1 MWISKPESAFRRG
14 LHPFCPMFPLAK
26 PASFPAGTAFS
37 PVCISKPESHLSGM
51 KFQIPRR
58 LGLAHLRDTLEQFVS
73 GSLSREQAMASLQ
86 IGSSR
91 LYELRT
97 SWLAAR
103 AAGLASTWSPGLSGG
118 NRKGEWPPE
127 EQAFLRRVLA
137 PLPGTKRYSF
147 SFAAS
152 ELGRRFGHE
161 VDRGQVRHWA
171 LEHGLKT
178 NPPKPRPLAHVRR
191 WQRQA
196 VGELWQLDAT
206 PDRFLGADG
215 PVLHLLDMLDDCSR
229 LQVGC
234 RLYPR
239 ECVPAYL
246 DFFKRAFE
254 RYGLPLEIYVDRAGF
269 FVSDSGKPTQLAK
282 RLKFYDVSFLTA
294 NSPEAKGKIERVHLV
309 WQDRLPAY
317 FQGEGIGPETTF
329 ETLNEHVA
337 ALVDRRNGHEIHRE
351 IGRTPRAAW
360 ERAVAEGRSKLR
372 PVPRDGWWE
381 LVWAEW
387 MRAVAGAHGRVAVE
401 DGVVPTQCANGTKVW
416 VCRHAGGETSVV
428 LNAPAHG
435 EHPVV
440 LFTNHP
446 ALLGT

>member
-1 MWISKPESAFRRG
+1 
-14 LHPFCPMFPLAK
+14 
-26 PASFPAGTAFS
+26 
-37 PVCISKPESHLSGM
+37 M
-51 KFQIPRR
+51 KQQIPRR

-73 GSLSREQAMASLQ
+73 ASLSREQAMVSLQ

-97 SWLAAR
+97 SCLAAR
-103 AAGLASTWSPGLSGG
+103 AAGRASTWSPGRSGG
-118 NRKGEWPPE
+118 NRKGDRPPE
-127 EQAFLRRVLA
+127 EQAFLRRVLV
-137 PLPGTKRYSF
+137 PPVGVKPYSCA
-147 SFAAS
+147 FAAS
-152 ELGRRFGHE
+152 ELGRRFGHD
-161 VDRGQVRHWA
+161 VNRSQVRLWA

-178 NPPKPRPLAHVRR
+178 HPPKPRPLAHVRR

-215 PVLHLLDMLDDCSR
+215 PVLHLFDMIDDCSR

-234 RLYPR
+234 RLYSR
-239 ECVPAYL
+239 ECIPAYP

-254 RYGLPLEIYVDRAGF
+254 RHGLPLEIYVDRAGF
-269 FVSDSGKPTQLAK
+269 FVSGSGNPTQLAK
-282 RLKFYDVSFLTA
+282 RLKFYDVSFVTA

-317 FQGEGIGPETTF
+317 FQGEGTGSGMTF
-329 ETLNEHVA
+329 EILNEHA
-337 ALVDRRNGHEIHRE
+337 TALAEYRNGHEIHRE
-351 IGRTPRAAW
+351 IGMTPQAAW
-360 ERAVAEGRSKLR
+360 DRAVAEGRSKLR
-372 PVPRDGWWE
+372 RVPRDGWWE

-387 MRAVAGAHGRVAVE
+387 TRGVAGPRGRVAVG
-401 DGVVPTQCANGTKVW
+401 DGCVPTQCANGTKVW

-435 EHPVV
+435 EPPVV

-446 ALLGT
+446 ALLGSCMNTPAGRWVRA